1 MVFINQL
8 KSKVVIY
15 LVWYV
20 LNWSI
25 QTIVVSLSNKLAVSE
40 WIVSENILDLFH
52 LT

>member
-8 KSKVVIY
+8 KSKVVI
-15 LVWYV
+15 VWYV

-25 QTIVVSLSNKLAVSE
+25 QTTAVSLSNKLAVSE
-40 WIVSENILDLFH
+40 WIVSENILDLFY